1 MSSKIKDKVKA
12 SQIEWRRNQVISMRA
27 RGINQSA
34 IARELQVSDASISL
48 DIQFLKEQSQQVIKQ
63 YTTHDLPLQYQIAL
77 NAPDL
82 IIERSYKIVEK
93 AEEDNMTREE
103 LSAMELFKDTHL
115 VKLELLSN
123 ATTIDS
129 ALNFI
134 RSKQQSQQKTHKDDD
149 SSSTRSDSQLATV
162 QGKQSVF

>member
-12 SQIEWRRNQVISMRA
+12 SQIEWRRNQVISMHA

-77 NAPDL
+77 NALDL

-93 AEEDNMTREE
+93 AEEDNIPEKSYLQWNYSRIHIWSSWNCYQTLQR
-103 LSAMELFKDTHL
+103 LT
-115 VKLELLSN
+115 
-123 ATTIDS
+123 
-129 ALNFI
+129 AL
-134 RSKQQSQQKTHKDDD
+134 
-149 SSSTRSDSQLATV
+149 
-162 QGKQSVF
+162 